1 MAKLLPEP
9 VRSRGKS
16 LVLFSKL
23 FRGILVRLVM
33 DDVMYQLEKVARL
46 LLVKTCASFSSE
58 EAGLSYSTGLAL
70 SFSGYSD

>member
-1 MAKLLPEP
+1 MVGSGPVAKLLPEP

-23 FRGILVRLVM
+23 FRGILVRLVT
-33 DDVMYQLEKVARL
+33 DDVMYQLEKVARF

-58 EAGLSYSTGLAL
+58 EAG
-70 SFSGYSD
+70 

>member
-1 MAKLLPEP
+1 MVGSGPVAKLLPEP

-46 LLVKTCASFSSE
+46 LLVKTCFFLLRR
-58 EAGLSYSTGLAL
+58 GWLVL
-70 SFSGYSD
+70 

>member
-1 MAKLLPEP
+1 MAKILPES
-9 VRSRGKS
+9 VRSRGTS
-16 LVLFSKL
+16 LVLISKL

-58 EAGLSYSTGLAL
+58 EA
-70 SFSGYSD
+70 D

>member
-1 MAKLLPEP
+1 MVRLQGIPLVGRGPVAKLLPEP
-9 VRSRGKS
+9 VRSSGKS

-33 DDVMYQLEKVARL
+33 DDVMYQLGKVARL

-58 EAGLSYSTGLAL
+58 EAG
-70 SFSGYSD
+70 